1 MAHDVFISYS
11 TKDKAVADA
20 VCATLESQKIRC
32 WIAPR
37 DVPPGQPYAAS
48 LVNAISESSVVVL
61 VLSEGSNSSNHVLR
75 EVGEAVD
82 NGIPIIPFR
91 IDNIE
96 PSEEM
101 RYYIKSIHWL
111 DAMTPPLE
119 KHLDK
124 LASSVQALLSAGEEP
139 RDKLQ
144 PIKVEPISSV
154 TTQKR
159 SAIPIWLVI
168 MLAFIG
174 LIIIGG
180 IIIIGGFGL
189 WDPSQ
194 NPDAYELAKVVETE
208 LGPSVPGTSQ
218 ANTIQATLPIP
229 TENNSLSV
237 STDQFTWV
245 RKAQNTNFSRWSHA
259 GAFDTHRGVFVI
271 FGGTLDE
278 RTFYADTLEFDGQN
292 LKLVKTSQSPSARY
306 KHRMVYDSKRN
317 VIVLFGGTSQDYARG
332 NYLNDTWE
340 YDGANWKKIETAH
353 SPTPRG
359 GFGMAYDS
367 CRNKVVLFG
376 GYSDVPYDSET
387 WEYDGND
394 WTEVQSINLLPPARS
409 ETAMA
414 FDSSRCR
421 SVLFGGEPYN
431 LASLSDT
438 WEFDGND
445 WVQRNLSRSPMGR
458 WDQAMAFDP
467 IEGKI
472 ILYGGYGPRYPDGDL
487 LNDTWAYDGQ
497 SWAELLTENSPGFL
511 EQLSMD
517 FDATRKRIVL
527 FGHYGDIW
535 HLEKVDQ

>member
-11 TKDKAVADA
+11 TKDKAIADA

-75 EVGEAVD
+75 ELSEAVD
-82 NGIPIIPFR
+82 HGIPIMPFR
-91 IDNIE
+91 IHDIQ
-96 PSEEM
+96 PSTEM
-101 RYYIKSIHWL
+101 RFYIKSIHWL

-124 LASSVQALLSAGEEP
+124 LTSSVQALLSAGEEP
-139 RDKLQ
+139 KHNLQ
-144 PIKVEPISSV
+144 PMKVAPISSV

-159 SAIPIWLVI
+159 SAIPVWLVI
-168 MLAFIG
+168 ILAFIG

-180 IIIIGGFGL
+180 MLIIGGFGL
-189 WDPSQ
+189 WELSQ
-194 NPDAYELAKVVETE
+194 NPDRYELVKVVETE
-208 LGPSVPGTSQ
+208 LDPSVTATSQ
-218 ANTIQATLPIP
+218 ANTIQTTLPAP
-229 TENNSLSV
+229 TENNGSPVL
-237 STDQFTWV
+237 TDQFTWV

-259 GAFDTHRGVFVI
+259 GAFDAHRGVFVI

-278 RTFYADTLEFDGQN
+278 RKFYADTLEFDGQN
-292 LKLVKTSQSPSARY
+292 LKLVETSQSPPARY
-306 KHRMVYDSKRN
+306 KHRIVYDSNRN

-332 NYLNDTWE
+332 NYLYDTWE
-340 YDGANWKKIETAH
+340 YDGANWKEIETAH

-376 GYSDVPYDSET
+376 GYSDVPYDSDT

-394 WTEVQSINLLPPARS
+394 WTEVQSINVPPPVRS

-438 WEFDGND
+438 WEFDGNE
-445 WVQRNLSRSPMGR
+445 WVQSNLSRSPMGR

-472 ILYGGYGPRYPDGDL
+472 ILYGGYGPRFPGGDL
-487 LNDTWAYDGQ
+487 LNDTWVYDGQ

-517 FDATRKRIVL
+517 FDAARKRIVL

-535 HLEKVDQ
+535 YLEKVDQ